1 MAKEPS
7 EPPRALR
14 PIHYKVYLFLAIVLL
29 TVALVVHSN
38 YVIARLNAE
47 SRSLC
52 TVLAR
57 FFAVATIQA
66 AEDPMVRP
74 IFREVVRNI
83 NFPLVVTDTHGIP
96 RAWKEIGIP
105 ADAVPD
111 SLLEAA
117 DSTGRVA
124 PTVQRIREIA
134 HQLDRVN
141 RPIAVVRL
149 GQPDTLGLIHY
160 GEPPVVRQLRWLPY
174 LEFGGIVLLLVFGFA
189 GFRSLM
195 AGEQRLLWAALA
207 KETAHQLGTPLSSL
221 MGWTALLRDA
231 PAGGERSRER
241 VEEIAAEMDRDL
253 DRLNKVASRFAHL
266 GAVPSL
272 RAGDLTAS
280 VSAAV
285 GYFRSRLPQLGSTV
299 TIEERYGP
307 IPPVP
312 FHPQLI
318 EWVVENLIKNAI
330 DAADK
335 PVGRIVVSLEWA
347 QAERVVELRV
357 SDNGR
362 GMSAEERGR
371 AFHAGF
377 STKRRGW
384 GLGLA
389 LVRRVVREYHRGQ
402 VSIVESVP
410 GKGTTVL
417 VSLPVPRRAKTER
430 TGPGPKSQ

>member
-1 MAKEPS
+1 MATRQEKPA
-7 EPPRALR
+7 RAFR

-38 YVIARLNAE
+38 YVIGRLNEE

-57 FFAVATIQA
+57 FFAVSTIQA

-74 IFREVVRNI
+74 IFREVARNVT
-83 NFPLVVTDTHGIP
+83 FPLVVTDMRGIP
-96 RAWKEIGIP
+96 RAWKGIGILP
-105 ADAVPD
+105 EAVPD
-111 SLLEAA
+111 SLLELAE
-117 DSTGRVA
+117 STGRIA
-124 PTVQRIREIA
+124 PSVKRIQDIA
-134 HQLDRVN
+134 RQLDRVN
-141 RPIAVVRL
+141 HPIAVVRL
-149 GQPDTLGLIHY
+149 GLPDTLGMIHY

-174 LEFGGIVLLLVFGFA
+174 IEFGGILLLLVFGFA

-231 PAGGERSRER
+231 PPGEARPRER

-253 DRLNKVASRFAHL
+253 DRLNKVASRFAQL
-266 GAVPSL
+266 GSVPTL
-272 RAGDLTAS
+272 RDGDLTAA
-280 VSAAV
+280 VGAAV

-299 TIEERYGP
+299 SIEERYDP

-335 PVGRIVVSLEWA
+335 PAGRIEVSLQWV
-347 QAERVVELRV
+347 QAERHVNLRI

-362 GMSAEERGR
+362 GMSAEERRR
-371 AFHAGF
+371 AFDAGF

-417 VSLPVPRRAKTER
+417 VSLPVPPRPSPERAD
-430 TGPGPKSQ
+430 PGSASR

>member
-1 MAKEPS
+1 MAIRRETKA
-7 EPPRALR
+7 RALR
-14 PIHYKVYLFLAIVLL
+14 PIHYKIYLFLAIVLL

-38 YVIARLNAE
+38 YVIGRLNAE

-57 FFAVATIQA
+57 FFAVSTIQA

-74 IFREVVRNI
+74 IFREVARNI
-83 NFPLVVTDTHGIP
+83 TFPLVVTDTKGIP
-96 RAWKEIGIP
+96 RAWKGIGIDP
-105 ADAVPD
+105 EAVPD
-111 SLLEAA
+111 SLLRLAEA
-117 DSTGRVA
+117 SGRVA
-124 PTVQRIREIA
+124 PQVARIQEIA
-134 HQLDRVN
+134 RELDRVN
-141 RPIAVVRL
+141 RPIPVVRL
-149 GQPDTLGLIHY
+149 GQQGTLGQIHY
-160 GEPPVVRQLRWLPY
+160 GEPPVVRQLRWIPY

-195 AGEQRLLWAALA
+195 TGEQRLLWAALA

-221 MGWTALLRDA
+221 MGWTALLRDS
-231 PAGGERSRER
+231 PPGGERPRAR

-253 DRLNKVASRFAHL
+253 DRLNKVASRFAQL
-266 GAVPSL
+266 GSVPQL
-272 RAGDLTAS
+272 RDGDLTAAVS
-280 VSAAV
+280 VAV
-285 GYFRSRLPQLGSTV
+285 GYFRSRLPQFGSTV

-335 PVGRIVVSLEWA
+335 PEGRIEVSLEWV
-347 QAERVVELRV
+347 QPERVVELRV

-362 GMSAEERGR
+362 GMSAEDRRR
-371 AFHAGF
+371 AFDAGF

-389 LVRRVVREYHRGQ
+389 LVRRVVREYHRGS

-410 GKGTTVL
+410 GKGTTIL
-417 VSLPVPRRAKTER
+417 VSLPVPSRAKAGR
-430 TGPGPKSQ
+430 TDPGPPSR

>member
-1 MAKEPS
+1 MATRQQKPA
-7 EPPRALR
+7 RALR
-14 PIHYKVYLFLAIVLL
+14 PSHYKIYIFLAIVLL

-38 YVIARLNAE
+38 YVIGRLNAE

-57 FFAVATIQA
+57 FFAVSTIQA

-74 IFREVVRNI
+74 IFREVARNI
-83 NFPLVVTDTHGIP
+83 TFPLVVTDMRGIP

-105 ADAVPD
+105 PESVPD
-111 SLLEAA
+111 SLLEVAE
-117 DSTGRVA
+117 STGRLA
-124 PTVQRIREIA
+124 PSVKRIQEIA
-134 HQLDRVN
+134 RRLDRVN

-174 LEFGGIVLLLVFGFA
+174 LEFGGILLLLVFGFA

-195 AGEQRLLWAALA
+195 TGEQRLLWAALA

-231 PAGGERSRER
+231 PPGGERPRAR

-253 DRLNKVASRFAHL
+253 DRLNKVASRFAQL
-266 GAVPSL
+266 GSL
-272 RAGDLTAS
+272 PPLRDGDLTAS
-280 VSAAV
+280 VAAAV
-285 GYFRSRLPQLGSTV
+285 GYFRSRLPQLGSAV
-299 TIEERYGP
+299 TIEERYDP

-335 PVGRIVVSLEWA
+335 PAGRIEVSLAWV
-347 QAERVVELRV
+347 QAERVVRLRV

-362 GMSAEERGR
+362 GMSAEERRR
-371 AFHAGF
+371 AFDAGF

-389 LVRRVVREYHRGQ
+389 LVRRVVREYHRGS

-417 VSLPVPRRAKTER
+417 VSLPVPHRSLPERADSGSPSR
-430 TGPGPKSQ
+430 